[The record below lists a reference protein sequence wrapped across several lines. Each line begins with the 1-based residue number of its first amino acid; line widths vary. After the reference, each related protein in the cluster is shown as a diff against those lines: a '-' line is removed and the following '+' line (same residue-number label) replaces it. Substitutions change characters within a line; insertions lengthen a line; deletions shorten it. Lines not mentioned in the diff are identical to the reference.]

1 MRAYPTNSPEAL
13 ARLIAMAILA
23 DGRLDNREIDW
34 LKHHDTAALVGVDR
48 DVLVQALLDCCR
60 DVITEAEQERVFL
73 LEERRLARLADDI
86 VDPAL
91 QKVALSAML
100 IIAKADGSVS
110 DGEGPLLRFLMQR
123 WGLELDDLAA

>member
-34 LKHHDTAALVGVDR
+34 LKHHDTVSLVGIEQ
-48 DVLVQALLDCCR
+48 DVLIQALLDCCR

-86 VDPAL
+86 VDPTL
-91 QKVALSAML
+91 QKVALSAIL
-100 IIAKADGSVS
+100 IIAKADGAVS
-110 DGEGPLLRFLMQR
+110 EGEQTLLCYLMKH
-123 WGLELDDLAA
+123 WGIALEDLAA